1 MRGRTGNRLCEA
13 GKARGILRV
22 VISEDVGN
30 PLLKRWMCAL
40 STSSLLL
47 FRAEWNGNRSLS
59 E

>member
-30 PLLKRWMCAL
+30 PLPKRWCAL
-40 STSSLLL
+40 FPPPLYSSS
-47 FRAEWNGNRSLS
+47 AQNGTVI
-59 E
+59 EA